1 MLEMKSGLEKN
12 TEKQSLIT
20 NLPAWK
26 VILKPRASVP
36 TQLFEK
42 EISVDSEGSRQSR
55 FPNEQLRLFR
65 HSPVN
70 YSGSFKLSGYQRFRY
85 LYFLEQLQLFSV

>member
-42 EISVDSEGSRQSR
+42 EISLDYEGSRQSR

-65 HSPVN
+65 HYTVN
-70 YSGSFKLSGYQRFRY
+70 SGSFKLSGYQRFRY
-85 LYFLEQLQLFSV
+85 LYFMEQLQLFSV